1 MRTLQPVPLSH
12 TLGSPVH
19 LQPNIHGQQ
28 GRRAKQRFTLALP
41 LTYRVVKG
49 KGGAGS
55 GTTLNISSTGLRF
68 TTEVALTPGL
78 RVQLALTWPALL
90 NGTVPV
96 KLMIDGTVIRASAT
110 DAAAKIRSYEF
121 HTSARGPAQ
130 PRQMAR

>member
-1 MRTLQPVPLSH
+1 MRTLQPVPLPH
-12 TLGSPVH
+12 TLGSLAG
-19 LQPNIHGQQ
+19 LQPNVHGQE
-28 GRRAKQRFTLALP
+28 GRRAKQRFSIALP

-49 KGGAGS
+49 EGGAGS
-55 GTTLNISSTGLRF
+55 GTTLNISSAGLRF

-121 HTSARGPAQ
+121 HTRARGAAQ
-130 PRQMAR
+130 ARDVAG